1 MPYALFPLHGFVKCY
16 ACAHTFLSKLSEY
29 PEQLYIFSVS
39 LRLKRLALLLVWL
52 SQNFS
57 LFERNTTNSS
67 WGTNLVFFFP
77 FSFLP
82 SPSCRLGASVEHTAA
97 EAMRGMN
104 LRAGGIL
111 LFTVLGLVL
120 GSLQGSV
127 NTSCHMNVNISGW
140 LQMRSQGVSGC
151 FGNQPVPLFLPVA
164 NNRVLLGA
172 DHCLW
177 TKGLQKLLCGKWW
190 VGWKK
195 GVKW

>member
-1 MPYALFPLHGFVKCY
+1 MLCMCTHISIQ
-16 ACAHTFLSKLSEY
+16 TFRIPWTVVHLQCFAQAEKISFATCVAESEFLPVWKEY
-29 PEQLYIFSVS
+29 HQFF
-39 LRLKRLALLLVWL
+39 LRDK
-52 SQNFS
+52 
-57 LFERNTTNSS
+57 SS
-67 WGTNLVFFFP
+67 FFFP